1 MNEIAYN
8 VIKAIRETEVA
19 QAFNRAVQDY
29 DRNGG
34 EDRKTEMFRADE
46 ILRVQLKE
54 AAIKIIDRSQ
64 EETDKGQMTVWMFR
78 ENGMQLCEPW
88 RVSLAGFD
96 VRRMEV

>member
-1 MNEIAYN
+1 MNEISYY

-34 EDRKTEMFRADE
+34 AERKAEMMRADE
-46 ILRVQLKE
+46 VLRIQLKE
-54 AAIKIIDRSQ
+54 AGIRVFDRFQ
-64 EETDKGQMTVWMFR
+64 EETDRGEMTVWMFR

-96 VRRMEV
+96 VRRMAE